1 MLHLPILRQGR
12 PYKSVET
19 VRVPHFRTK
28 QAAVEL
34 SRANAGLVGRDLLE
48 ERQSAMHASLAGL
61 AARELVEVSHR
72 AAEEFAQG
80 VLPVGDDA
88 QAPEDYVRQLSA
100 TTGLPH
106 VLVRR
111 NMEKIRGV
119 LARVETVLAG
129 LTRDL
134 DLSVLDRG
142 MAESGGHALSFVP
155 RSPTLGVVLPSNSP
169 GVHSLWAPALAL
181 KAALVLKPGTAEP
194 WTPYR
199 IIQAFIKAGAPPEAF
214 GYYPTDHAGAGE
226 ILRRCGRGIV
236 FGDAAS
242 TRPWRNDPRVEVH
255 GPGYSKVVLDVGE
268 EWPRYLDL
276 MVSSITENGGRS
288 CVNASGIWVTSH
300 AGEVA
305 EALAERF
312 GALGPRAEDDPEA
325 QLAPFADPDVAR
337 RISAHI
343 DSELLVPGA
352 VDLTARYRTGRVAV
366 WEGAT
371 YLLPTVVRCDSP
383 EHPLANR
390 EFLFPFASVVP
401 VTPEQLPSALG
412 STLAASVV
420 TEDQSLLARILAS
433 PLVHRLNLGPSP
445 TWQVSWD
452 QPHEGNL
459 FEHLY
464 SRRALQRHAG
474 LA

>member
-1 MLHLPILRQGR
+1 
-12 PYKSVET
+12 
-19 VRVPHFRTK
+19 
-28 QAAVEL
+28 
-34 SRANAGLVGRDLLE
+34 
-48 ERQSAMHASLAGL
+48 
-61 AARELVEVSHR
+61 
-72 AAEEFAQG
+72 
-80 VLPVGDDA
+80 
-88 QAPEDYVRQLSA
+88 
-100 TTGLPH
+100 
-106 VLVRR
+106 
-111 NMEKIRGV
+111 
-119 LARVETVLAG
+119 
-129 LTRDL
+129 
-134 DLSVLDRG
+134 
-142 MAESGGHALSFVP
+142 
-155 RSPTLGVVLPSNSP
+155 
-169 GVHSLWAPALAL
+169 
-181 KAALVLKPGTAEP
+181 
-194 WTPYR
+194 
-199 IIQAFIKAGAPPEAF
+199 
-214 GYYPTDHAGAGE
+214 
-226 ILRRCGRGIV
+226 
-236 FGDAAS
+236 
-242 TRPWRNDPRVEVH
+242 
-255 GPGYSKVVLDVGE
+255 VLDVGE

-300 AGEVA
+300 AGKVA
-305 EALAERF
+305 EALAERL
-312 GALGPRAEDDPEA
+312 GAIGPRAEDDPEA

-343 DSELLVPGA
+343 DRELLVPGA
-352 VDLTARYRTGRVAV
+352 VDLTARHRTGRVAV
-366 WEGAT
+366 WQGAT